1 MVPGRCLDFGIDIA
15 AGFAAPAT
23 THLIHPPMK
32 TNLGLVTLV
41 LGVVLNGASSL
52 AAEVNYHFLKEI
64 PVGGKAQWDYLK
76 VDAEAH
82 RLYLS
87 HGTKVE
93 VLDLEKGTIIGTIE
107 DTPGVHGIALAPKL
121 GRGFTSNGQENKASI
136 VDLKTFKTIT
146 KVTTGANPDAILY
159 EPVQNEVY
167 TCNGKGKSATVFD
180 PASGKVVA
188 TIDLGGKPE
197 FCTTDGQAGRVYVN
211 LEDKSEVA
219 AIDIKAHKVVNHWPI
234 APGETASGMA
244 IDTEHHRLFLG
255 CDNKKMVMLDSTSGK
270 VVTTVPIG
278 AGVDANAFDPGTQL
292 AFSSN
297 GEDGNT
303 TIAKETS
310 PDKLVVVQTLK
321 TVVGARTMA
330 LDPQTHYLYL
340 PAPTPAFRV
349 LVYAP

>member
-1 MVPGRCLDFGIDIA
+1 
-15 AGFAAPAT
+15 
-23 THLIHPPMK
+23 MK
-32 TNLGLVTLV
+32 TNLRLAVFSLCLIWNAAPV
-41 LGVVLNGASSL
+41 L
-52 AAEVNYHFLKEI
+52 AADGNYHFLKEI

-76 VDAEAH
+76 VDSEAH

-87 HGTKVE
+87 HGTKVD
-93 VLDLEKGTIIGTIE
+93 VIDLDKGTVIGVIE

-136 VDLKTFKTIT
+136 VDLKTLKTIM
-146 KVTTGANPDAILY
+146 KVTTGANPDSILY
-159 EPVQNEVY
+159 ESGQNEVY
-167 TCNGKGKSATVFD
+167 TFNGKGKSATVFD
-180 PASGKVVA
+180 PESGKVIA

-197 FCTTDGQAGRVYVN
+197 FCTEDAQAGRIYVN
-211 LEDKSEVA
+211 IEDKNEVV
-219 AIDIKAHKVVNHWPI
+219 AIESKTHKVVSRWPI
-234 APGETASGMA
+234 APGESASGMA

-255 CDNKKMVMLDSTSGK
+255 CDNKKMVMLDSATGK
-270 VVTTVPIG
+270 VVATVPIG

-303 TIAKETS
+303 TIAREAT
-310 PDKLVVVQTLK
+310 PDKLTVVQTLK

-330 LDPQTHYLYL
+330 LDPQTHNIYL

-349 LVYAP
+349 LVYGLDK